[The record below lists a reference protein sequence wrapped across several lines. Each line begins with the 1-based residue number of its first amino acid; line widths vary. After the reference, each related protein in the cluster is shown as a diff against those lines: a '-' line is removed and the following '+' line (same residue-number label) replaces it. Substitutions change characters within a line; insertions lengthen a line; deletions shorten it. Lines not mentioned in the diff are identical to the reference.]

1 MHTIAHT
8 MHCNAHKGEGKAN
21 AAFVLFIPLNGGTNQ
36 TCIFQFC
43 QRKLNSR
50 SETALIG
57 VKRQSD
63 GMTQSYQHHGLT
75 TQSTSRQLSSTCC
88 SESF

>member
-21 AAFVLFIPLNGGTNQ
+21 AAFVLFTRPNAGTNQ

-43 QRKLNSR
+43 ERKLNSR
-50 SETALIG
+50 SETALTG

-63 GMTQSYQHHGLT
+63 GCHLPYREAVIFL
-75 TQSTSRQLSSTCC
+75 
-88 SESF
+88 